1 MLIRVSIGSLAVLGL
16 EDIKMLA
23 KPTTLYTLQY
33 SETGCEAA
41 CKFCAQSRLSET
53 GKDYLSRVL
62 WPAIFLDDLVRALR
76 SKPRSFKRFCIQN
89 VIKEKFK
96 EELLYIA
103 KKLTNANSETPLSVA
118 TTPVS
123 RDYLLEL
130 KRAGTEMLGVGLDA
144 ASPHVFVESGKPY
157 TWDAY
162 WKFIRDAIEV
172 YGRGKVTVHLV
183 FGLGETEREF
193 VETMAEVY
201 RLGATVALFA
211 FNPIPGT
218 PFATRRPPPINRYRV
233 IQAIRYLLDRGYELG
248 EIAEFEGNSVKLREK
263 ALKEISSDAY
273 LTSGCPG
280 CNRPFYNESPRRIYN
295 FPSRSLI
302 GKVKR

>member
-23 KPTTLYTLQY
+23 RPTTLYTLQY
-33 SETGCEAA
+33 SETGCAAA
-41 CKFCAQSRLSET
+41 CKFCAQSRLSEA

-62 WPAIFLDDLVRALR
+62 WPAVPLDDLVRALR
-76 SKPRSFKRFCIQN
+76 SKPGSFKRFCIQN
-89 VIKEKFK
+89 VIKEGFK

-103 KKLTNANSETPLSVA
+103 KTLTSADSETPLSVA
-118 TTPVS
+118 TTPVG

-144 ASPHVFVESGKPY
+144 ASPQIFVESGKPY

-162 WKFIRDAIEV
+162 WKFIGDAIEV
-172 YGRGKVTVHLV
+172 YGRGKVTVHLI

-193 VETMAEVY
+193 VETMARVY
-201 RLGATVALFA
+201 GLGATVALFA
-211 FNPIPGT
+211 FTPIPGT
-218 PFATRRPPPINRYRV
+218 PFASRNPPPINRYRV
-233 IQAIRYLLDRGYELG
+233 IQAIRYLLDKGYELG
-248 EIAEFEGNSVKLREK
+248 EIAEFEGKSVKLREK
-263 ALKEISSDAY
+263 ALKELSSDAY

-280 CNRPFYNESPRRIYN
+280 CNRPFYNESPRKIYN
-295 FPSRSLI
+295 FPSKSLI
-302 GKVKR
+302 SRG

>member
-1 MLIRVSIGSLAVLGL
+1 MLIRVSIGSLAVLEL

-62 WPAIFLDDLVRALR
+62 WPAIPLDDLVRALR
-76 SKPRSFKRFCIQN
+76 SRPRSFKRFCIQN
-89 VIKEKFK
+89 VIKEGFE

-103 KKLTNANSETPLSVA
+103 KKLTDVDSETPLSVA

-193 VETMAEVY
+193 VETMAKVY

-218 PFATRRPPPINRYRV
+218 PFATRRPPLINRYRV

-248 EIAEFEGNSVKLREK
+248 EIAEFEGNSVKLKEK
-263 ALKEISSDAY
+263 ALKELSSDAY

-302 GKVKR
+302 GQG